1 MQICVSTSI
10 VQFLDVLLY
19 LEAQTRE
26 TDFQEK
32 AHVFFCP
39 PQVDAN
45 LSFRGRSILSQW
57 GNLSEADITGRSAR
71 RSSEQRHKEDHYVI
85 LSLISPLISQ
95 ATAVATAKE
104 TSDVR
109 VGS

>member
-1 MQICVSTSI
+1 M
-10 VQFLDVLLY
+10 DVLLY

-32 AHVFFCP
+32 AHGFFCP
-39 PQVDAN
+39 PPAVKSTHVGYVTNVGAN
-45 LSFRGRSILSQW
+45 LSFLGRSILPQW
-57 GNLSEADITGRSAR
+57 GNLSEADVTGRSAR
-71 RSSEQRHKEDHYVI
+71 RSSGQRHKTDRYVI
-85 LSLISPLISQ
+85 LSLISPLIAR
-95 ATAVATAKE
+95 ATAVAIAQE